1 MEENSATVQVP
12 LVVASRVLH
21 VRNLHPEVTDKE
33 VWMLGTPFGQ
43 VPTYLH
49 VQYSAVQYS
58 TCTLYIH
65 VHDNICTCTCIW
77 FPTGHV
83 NMYTCTCT

>member
-43 VPTYLH
+43 VPT
-49 VQYSAVQYS
+49 
-58 TCTLYIH
+58 
-65 VHDNICTCTCIW
+65 CTCTCTVHVHVHFTYMFIIISVHIYG
-77 FPTGHV
+77 FPNRTCQHV
-83 NMYTCTCT
+83 YMYMCTCT

>member
-43 VPTYLH
+43 VPT
-49 VQYSAVQYS
+49 
-58 TCTLYIH
+58 
-65 VHDNICTCTCIW
+65 CTCTVHVHVHFTYMFIIISVHIYG
-77 FPTGHV
+77 FPNRTCQHV
-83 NMYTCTCT
+83 YMYMCTCT